1 MKIKIEKLAAH
12 LDILLVE
19 FEGYGR
25 SVKGEFLKT
34 ARAFLKRYAREVLK
48 LDPSTYDLR
57 VNHGGIA
64 VSGEVTLHSENLYI
78 SIEAGC
84 FEGRFMWRTCT
95 GRKDYTGGINQWTT
109 ASALVQKPLTL
120 FA

>member
-1 MKIKIEKLAAH
+1 MKIKLEKLATY
-12 LDILLVE
+12 LDGLLLE

-25 SVKGEFLKT
+25 SVKREFLKT

-48 LDPSTYDLR
+48 LDPAAYDLR
-57 VNHGGIA
+57 VNKGGIA

-84 FEGRFMWRTCT
+84 FQGRFMWRTCA
-95 GRKDYTGGINQWTT
+95 GRKDYTGGMNHWTT
-109 ASALVQKPLTL
+109 ARALVDRPLTL